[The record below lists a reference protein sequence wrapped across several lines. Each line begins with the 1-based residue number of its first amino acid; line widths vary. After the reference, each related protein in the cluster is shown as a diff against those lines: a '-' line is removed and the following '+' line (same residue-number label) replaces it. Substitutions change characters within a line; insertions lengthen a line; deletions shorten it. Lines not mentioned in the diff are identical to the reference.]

1 MTQARPLKVQPCSA
15 DTQYNMFS
23 DPEKEAVLQ
32 LLANYE
38 NMARAIE
45 TFLHRVRSDPNIDIE
60 APRYRGLLDDLEQLV
75 PVWREYGAMTRV
87 KLTLERRQPGAANVP
102 PVGERR
108 RSSTDYL

>member
-1 MTQARPLKVQPCSA
+1 
-15 DTQYNMFS
+15 MFS

-45 TFLHRVRSDPNIDIE
+45 TFLHRVRSDPNIDLH
-60 APRYRGLLDDLEQLV
+60 APRYRALLADLEQVV

-87 KLTLERRQPGAANVP
+87 KLTLERRQTPAPDVAP
-102 PVGERR
+102 AKERR
-108 RSSTDYL
+108 RSSTEYL

>member
-1 MTQARPLKVQPCSA
+1 
-15 DTQYNMFS
+15 MFS

-45 TFLHRVRSDPNIDIE
+45 TFLHRVRSDPNIDLQ
-60 APRYRGLLDDLEQLV
+60 APRYRALLADLEQVV
-75 PVWREYGAMTRV
+75 PVWREYGATTRV
-87 KLTLERRQPGAANVP
+87 KLMLERRDAAAPNVAP
-102 PVGERR
+102 SQERR

>member
-1 MTQARPLKVQPCSA
+1 
-15 DTQYNMFS
+15 MFS

-45 TFLHRVRSDPNIDIE
+45 TFLHRVRTDPNIDLH
-60 APRYRGLLDDLEQLV
+60 APRYRALLSDLEQVV

-87 KLTLERRQPGAANVP
+87 KLTLERRQTSAPEIP
-102 PVGERR
+102 PAEERR
-108 RSSTDYL
+108 RSRSEYL